1 MQMNPLHGSSIEH
14 LDQEWYQLIDTARK
28 MGISK
33 TEVGTFIHETAAA
46 VRKINNDENKRS

>member
-1 MQMNPLHGSSIEH
+1 MQMNPVHGSSIEH

-33 TEVGTFIHETAAA
+33 TEVGTFIQETAAT
-46 VRKINNDENKRS
+46 VRKINNDEDKRS